1 MIKERFFILFYILC
15 GFVSIDAFSQREV
28 PLEEE
33 VKETDKDIEKK
44 YQEIDAQKEV
54 EVYSIFNDFRI
65 PVRENI
71 NTSDLR
77 YNGWVTDQG
86 MYTFRCRKGKRI
98 RLTFWYLDRGPKEVL
113 DSEFINITPAIDEC
127 QKGDIEYKKQTYTQ
141 SK

>member
-1 MIKERFFILFYILC
+1 MIKERFYILFFFICCVFSLE
-15 GFVSIDAFSQREV
+15 AFSQREV

-33 VKETDKDIEKK
+33 IEDTKEKD
-44 YQEIDAQKEV
+44 QETEPQEEV

-86 MYTFRCRKGKRI
+86 MYTFRCRNGKRI
-98 RLTFWYLDRGPKEVL
+98 RLTFWYLDRGAKEVL
-113 DSEFINITPAIDEC
+113 DSEFINITPAIDKC
-127 QKGDIEYKKQTYTQ
+127 QKDDIEYKKQSYR
-141 SK
+141 

>member
-1 MIKERFFILFYILC
+1 MIRDRFYILFFILCCFI
-15 GFVSIDAFSQREV
+15 SIDVFSQREV

-33 VKETDKDIEKK
+33 VEETEKI
-44 YQEIDAQKEV
+44 YDEIDVQKEV

-77 YNGWVTDQG
+77 YNGWVTDPG
-86 MYTFRCRKGKRI
+86 MYTFRCRDGKRV
-98 RLTFWYLDRGPKEVL
+98 RLTFWYLDRGAKEVL

-127 QKGDIEYKKQTYTQ
+127 QKEDIEFKKQTYRQ

>member
-1 MIKERFFILFYILC
+1 MIKKRFLILLYITC
-15 GFVSIDAFSQREV
+15 CFVSTTAFSQREV

-33 VKETDKDIEKK
+33 TENNENLEQEVIE
-44 YQEIDAQKEV
+44 ENV

-86 MYTFRCRKGKRI
+86 MYTFRCRNGKRI
-98 RLTFWYLDRGPKEVL
+98 RLTFWYLDRGAKEVL
-113 DSEFINITPAIDEC
+113 DSEFINITPAIDKC
-127 QKGDIEYKKQTYTQ
+127 QKGDIEYRKQNYRQ

>member
-1 MIKERFFILFYILC
+1 MIKKHFFILFCIISCFFSVDVY
-15 GFVSIDAFSQREV
+15 SQRQV

-33 VKETDKDIEKK
+33 EKETEKTYEEIET
-44 YQEIDAQKEV
+44 QKEV

-77 YNGWVTDQG
+77 YNGWVTDPG

-127 QKGDIEYKKQTYTQ
+127 QKDDIEYKKQTYRQ